1 MRAGIR
7 VVVVLLIAGAA
18 LAIDQLTKA
27 WALSGLGPSRT
38 IELAPGAT
46 LQLVFNPGVAFS
58 LGSEMGPPLALGII
72 ALALCLATWAV
83 VRAVRGAD
91 MLATGLMSVAVGGAG
106 GNLWDRITRADSG
119 PLTGEVVDFINIDWF
134 AIFNVA
140 DIFATLGIAGFALR
154 FLLPNPHFDEP
165 TSRDGAA

>member
-1 MRAGIR
+1 
-7 VVVVLLIAGAA
+7 VVVVLLIAAAA
-18 LAIDQLTKA
+18 LTIDQLTKA

-72 ALALCLATWAV
+72 ALTLCLATWAV

-91 MLATGLMSVAVGGAG
+91 MLATGLMSVAVGGAA
-106 GNLWDRITRADSG
+106 GNLWDRITRAESG

-140 DIFATLGIAGFALR
+140 DIFATLGIAGFAIR
-154 FLLPNPHFDEP
+154 FLMPGRHKDEP
-165 TSRDGAA
+165 APTERSA